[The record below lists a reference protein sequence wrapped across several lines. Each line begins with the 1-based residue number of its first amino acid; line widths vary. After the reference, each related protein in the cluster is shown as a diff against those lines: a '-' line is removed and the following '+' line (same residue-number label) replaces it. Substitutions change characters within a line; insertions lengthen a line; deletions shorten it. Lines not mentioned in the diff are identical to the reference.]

1 MTYLVITGHG
11 HYASGVK
18 SALELIIGP
27 KDNVLVFDFLKEESE
42 EQFSLKFKDLDK
54 NNNYLFACDLM
65 GGTPY
70 KVVSRLDLNKEVLIG
85 TNLGGMLDTVL
96 KIDKLSLSELADN
109 LKEASLKSVV
119 NIKDL
124 KVVEKEVTDGI

>member
-1 MTYLVITGHG
+1 MNYLVITGHG

-27 KDNVLVFDFLKEESE
+27 KDNVLAFDFLKEESE

-109 LKEASLKSVV
+109 LKQTSLKSVV

>member
-1 MTYLVITGHG
+1 MNYLVITGHG
-11 HYASGVK
+11 NYASGVK
-18 SALELIIGP
+18 SALELIIGHR
-27 KDNVLVFDFLKEESE
+27 DNVLAFDFLKEESE

-70 KVVSRLDLNKEVLIG
+70 KVVSRLDLTKEILIG

-96 KIDKLSLSELADN
+96 KIDKLSLNELADN

>member
-1 MTYLVITGHG
+1 MNYIVLTGHG
-11 HYASGVK
+11 NYATGMK
-18 SALELIIGP
+18 SALELIAGS
-27 KDNVLVFDFLKEESE
+27 KDNVLAFDFLKEESE

-70 KVVSRLDLNKEVLIG
+70 KVVSRLDLNKEILIG
-85 TNLGGMLDTVL
+85 TNLGGLLDTVF
-96 KIDKLSLSELADN
+96 KIDKLSLNELAIN
-109 LKEASLKSVV
+109 LKEASLKSLV

-124 KVVEKEVTDGI
+124 EIKEKEVTDGI

>member
-1 MTYLVITGHG
+1 MNYLVITGHG

-27 KDNVLVFDFLKEESE
+27 KDNVLAFDFLKEESE

-70 KVVSRLDLNKEVLIG
+70 KVVSRLDLNKEILVG
-85 TNLGGMLDTVL
+85 TNLGGLLDTAL
-96 KIDKLSLSELADN
+96 KIDKLSLNELADN
-109 LKEASLKSVV
+109 LKQTSLKSVV

>member
-1 MTYLVITGHG
+1 MNYLVITGHG

-27 KDNVLVFDFLKEESE
+27 KDNVLAFDFLKEESE
-42 EQFSLKFKDLDK
+42 EQFGLKFKDLDK

-70 KVVSRLDLNKEVLIG
+70 KVVSRLDLNKEILIG

>member
-11 HYASGVK
+11 HYASGIK

-70 KVVSRLDLNKEVLIG
+70 KVVSRLDLNKEILIG

-109 LKEASLKSVV
+109 LKQTSLKSVV

>member
-1 MTYLVITGHG
+1 
-11 HYASGVK
+11 
-18 SALELIIGP
+18 
-27 KDNVLVFDFLKEESE
+27 
-42 EQFSLKFKDLDK
+42 
-54 NNNYLFACDLM
+54 M

-70 KVVSRLDLNKEVLIG
+70 KVVSRLDLTKEILIG

-96 KIDKLSLSELADN
+96 KIDKLSLNELADN

>member
-27 KDNVLVFDFLKEESE
+27 KDNVLAFDFLKEESE

-70 KVVSRLDLNKEVLIG
+70 KVVSRLDLNKEILIG
-85 TNLGGMLDTVL
+85 TNLGGLLDTVL

>member
-27 KDNVLVFDFLKEESE
+27 KDNVLAFDFLKEESE

-70 KVVSRLDLNKEVLIG
+70 KVVSRIDLNKEVLIG

-109 LKEASLKSVV
+109 LKQTSLKSVV

>member
-1 MTYLVITGHG
+1 M
-11 HYASGVK
+11 
-18 SALELIIGP
+18 
-27 KDNVLVFDFLKEESE
+27 KEESE

>member
-1 MTYLVITGHG
+1 MNYLVITSHG
-11 HYASGVK
+11 NYASGVK
-18 SALELIIGP
+18 SALELIIGHR
-27 KDNVLVFDFLKEESE
+27 DNVLAFDFLKEESE

-70 KVVSRLDLNKEVLIG
+70 KVVSRLDLTKEILIG

-96 KIDKLSLSELADN
+96 KIDKLSLNELADN

>member
-27 KDNVLVFDFLKEESE
+27 KDNVLAFDFLKEESE

-96 KIDKLSLSELADN
+96 KIGKLSLSELADN

>member
-27 KDNVLVFDFLKEESE
+27 KDNVLAFDFLKEESE

-124 KVVEKEVTDGI
+124 KVVEREVTDGI

>member
-27 KDNVLVFDFLKEESE
+27 KDNVLAFDFLKEESE

-124 KVVEKEVTDGI
+124 KIVEKEVTNGI

>member
-1 MTYLVITGHG
+1 MNYLVITGHG

-27 KDNVLVFDFLKEESE
+27 KDNVLAFDFLKEESE

-70 KVVSRLDLNKEVLIG
+70 KVVSRLDLNKEILIG
-85 TNLGGMLDTVL
+85 TNLGGLLDTAL
-96 KIDKLSLSELADN
+96 KIDKLSLNELADN
-109 LKEASLKSVV
+109 LKQTSLKSVV
-119 NIKDL
+119 NIKEL

>member
-27 KDNVLVFDFLKEESE
+27 KDNVLAFDFLKEESE

-85 TNLGGMLDTVL
+85 TNLGGLLDTAL
-96 KIDKLSLSELADN
+96 KIDKLSLNELADN
-109 LKEASLKSVV
+109 LKQTSLKSLV
-119 NIKDL
+119 NIKEL
-124 KVVEKEVTDGI
+124 EIKKEEVTDGI

>member
-70 KVVSRLDLNKEVLIG
+70 KVVSRLDLTKEILIG

-96 KIDKLSLSELADN
+96 KIDKLSLNELADN

>member
-27 KDNVLVFDFLKEESE
+27 KDNVLAFDFLKEESE

-70 KVVSRLDLNKEVLIG
+70 KVVSRLDLNKEILIG
-85 TNLGGMLDTVL
+85 TNLGGLLDTVL
-96 KIDKLSLSELADN
+96 KIDKLSLNELADN
-109 LKEASLKSVV
+109 LKQTSLKSVV

-124 KVVEKEVTDGI
+124 KVVEKEVADGI

>member
-27 KDNVLVFDFLKEESE
+27 KDNVLAFDFLKEESE

-70 KVVSRLDLNKEVLIG
+70 KVVSRLDLNKEILIG

-109 LKEASLKSVV
+109 LKQTSLKSVV

>member
-70 KVVSRLDLNKEVLIG
+70 KVVSRLDLNKEILIG
-85 TNLGGMLDTVL
+85 TNLGGLLDTAL
-96 KIDKLSLSELADN
+96 KIDKLSLNELADN
-109 LKEASLKSVV
+109 LKQTSLKSVV

>member
-1 MTYLVITGHG
+1 MNYLVITGHG

-70 KVVSRLDLNKEVLIG
+70 KVVSRLDLNKEILIG
-85 TNLGGMLDTVL
+85 TNLGGLLDTAL
-96 KIDKLSLSELADN
+96 KIDKLSLNELADN
-109 LKEASLKSVV
+109 LKQTSLKSVV

>member
-27 KDNVLVFDFLKEESE
+27 KDNVLAFDFLKEESE